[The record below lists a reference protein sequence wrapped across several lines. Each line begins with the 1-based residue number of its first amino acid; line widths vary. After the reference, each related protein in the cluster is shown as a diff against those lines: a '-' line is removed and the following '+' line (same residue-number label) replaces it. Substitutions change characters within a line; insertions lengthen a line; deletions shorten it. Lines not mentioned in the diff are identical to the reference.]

1 MITRAAGLGMG
12 VGSFSRLLREVDVLT
27 MQEAVLDT
35 TQCVESVCKGS
46 PSTGVR

>member
-12 VGSFSRLLREVDVLT
+12 VGIFSRLLRGVDVLT

-35 TQCVESVCKGS
+35 MQRVESVCKGS
-46 PSTGVR
+46 PSTGV